1 MQLKLQRQKSLGQS
15 LISKVLKSLIVLG
28 IVFLVFFLI
37 EKVKFPSPKENFKI
51 DITNEVNKLK

>member
-15 LISKVLKSLIVLG
+15 LISRVLKSLIVLG
-28 IVFLVFFLI
+28 IVFLGFFLI

>member
-1 MQLKLQRQKSLGQS
+1 MQLKLQRQKSLVQS

-28 IVFLVFFLI
+28 IVFLGFFLI

>member
-28 IVFLVFFLI
+28 IVFLGFFLI

>member
-15 LISKVLKSLIVLG
+15 MISKVLKSLIVLG
-28 IVFLVFFLI
+28 IVFLGFFLI

>member
-28 IVFLVFFLI
+28 IVFLGFLI